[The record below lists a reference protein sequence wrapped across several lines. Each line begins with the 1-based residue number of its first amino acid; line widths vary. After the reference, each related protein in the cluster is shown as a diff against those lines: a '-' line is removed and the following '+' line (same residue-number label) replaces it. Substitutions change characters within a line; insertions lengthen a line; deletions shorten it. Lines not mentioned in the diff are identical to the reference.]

1 MKAFFNSSLGLLLI
15 GFLLTTVF
23 GTLIN
28 NFYSKAT
35 WEREKKFEL
44 LKRSLDRNE
53 KLLED
58 LSVTMGTRAIRLM
71 RVFWAVET
79 PPTAFKTPEERKQV
93 IAQRWEEYSKAVLDW
108 NEHLR
113 VYISKII
120 YLAGEETA
128 RLFYISEEGSTEK
141 ERAGTVY
148 NQFQRAHYAVKELKD
163 MPYEPNAE
171 KWQKS
176 HDLAENS
183 IQQLYKKIDVFLVN
197 LYRALDFH
205 ARNDTP
211 IQ

>member
-1 MKAFFNSSLGLLLI
+1 MKDFFNSAIGLLLI

-23 GTLIN
+23 GTIIN

-58 LSVTMGTRAIRLM
+58 ISVTMGTRAFKLM
-71 RVFWAVET
+71 RAFWAIET
-79 PPTAFKTPEERKQV
+79 PPAGYRTPEERKQV
-93 IAQRWEEYSKAVLDW
+93 IAQRWEEYSKAVVDW

-113 VYISKII
+113 VYVSKIT
-120 YLAGEETA
+120 YLAGEDTA

-163 MPYEPNAE
+163 MPYEPNSE
-171 KWQKS
+171 KWQKG
-176 HDLAENS
+176 HELAEKS

-197 LYRALDFH
+197 LYRALDFR
-205 ARNDTP
+205 ARSDSP
-211 IQ
+211 LQ